1 MLRHLILLCAAL
13 STLAAPAFAQS
24 VGCATPSSMAHY
36 FAPQF
41 QSCAGTSVAV
51 SETTLYA
58 RWNANTSHSLSCGSQ
73 TGGMLRYNNGNL
85 ELCNGTS
92 WGTLASS
99 ASPQDRIVSGT
110 SSVFVAGGGAV
121 SVTVAGS
128 NVANFGSGGLG
139 ITNINASGAISATGT
154 GYFGGNVGIGTTS
167 PGSIFEISSTNA
179 IIRLTDGSTSTL
191 QGSSGNMYYSTASTS
206 RNHYFRGGSTN
217 LMYIGGNGMI
227 GIGNATP
234 GATLQ
239 ISGSLIVSTTGQN
252 TSPSLYIGT
261 NGQVGLATP
270 NPSSTLHIYDTGDIT
285 TGSYAGITI
294 GANTGS
300 NLGID
305 NNEIVTKSNGSASTL
320 YINNDGGAVI
330 VAGLDTTPEVGI
342 GKTVTTGV
350 SLEVSGTVSATN
362 VYSAG
367 VMKMGKYAA
376 QPVACSSTYDGML
389 ALTSARRMCI
399 CDATSWKEIN
409 SATACTW

>member
-1 MLRHLILLCAAL
+1 MAAL
-13 STLAAPAFAQS
+13 AGPAFAQS

-73 TGGMLRYNNGNL
+73 TGGMLRYNNGGL
-85 ELCNGTS
+85 ELCDGTNWS
-92 WGTLASS
+92 TLASS

-128 NVANFGSGGLG
+128 NVANFG
-139 ITNINASGAISATGT
+139 
-154 GYFGGNVGIGTTS
+154 
-167 PGSIFEISSTNA
+167 
-179 IIRLTDGSTSTL
+179 TDGK
-191 QGSSGNMYYSTASTS
+191 
-206 RNHYFRGGSTN
+206 
-217 LMYIGGNGMI
+217 I
-227 GIGNATP
+227 
-234 GATLQ
+234 
-239 ISGSLIVSTTGQN
+239 
-252 TSPSLYIGT
+252 
-261 NGQVGLATP
+261 GLATP

-285 TGSYAGITI
+285 TSSYAGITI
-294 GANTGS
+294 GTNTGS

-305 NNEIVTKSNGSASTL
+305 NNEIVAKSNGSPSPL
-320 YINNDGGAVI
+320 YLNMDGGAVYI
-330 VAGLDTTPEVGI
+330 GTNTKNGQIGVGQSVAS
-342 GKTVTTGV
+342 GV
-350 SLEVSGTVSATN
+350 SVEVSGTISATN

-376 QPVACSSTYDGML
+376 QPVACSATYDGMI